1 MFSHKAA
8 ESSTHL
14 ADQAAQSAE
23 HVVRSS
29 KEIVNNAIDNVASS
43 VRDTSRQ
50 LQTKVLRASDG
61 TVNYIRD
68 EPVKSVLIAAAAGAA
83 IVALA
88 TLVQRSRARN

>member
-1 MFSHKAA
+1 MFSHKTAQ
-8 ESSTHL
+8 SSTHL

-23 HVVRSS
+23 HVIRSS
-29 KEIVNNAIDNVASS
+29 KEVVNNAIDNVASS

-50 LQTKVLRASDG
+50 LQNRVLRASDG

-83 IVALA
+83 LVAVAGL
-88 TLVQRSRARN
+88 LSRARQRD